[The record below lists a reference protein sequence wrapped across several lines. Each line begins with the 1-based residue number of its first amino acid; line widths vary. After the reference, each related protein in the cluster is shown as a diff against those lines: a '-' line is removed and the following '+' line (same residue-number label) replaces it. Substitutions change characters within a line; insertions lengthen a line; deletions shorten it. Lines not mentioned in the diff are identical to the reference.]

1 MVSEIINV
9 ESNSTQSDEDT
20 KENTKKESA
29 TGEGIVIEEN
39 ETLISGNCITGKNI
53 RTSGN

>member
-29 TGEGIVIEEN
+29 TGEGIV
-39 ETLISGNCITGKNI
+39 
-53 RTSGN
+53 